1 MFFLWDSVFNR
12 DKRPL
17 VDLLEIDRSELI
29 TFGDFTKLHN
39 RFIEKIMAFTPKS

>member
-12 DKRPL
+12 DKKPL
-17 VDLLEIDRSELI
+17 VDLLKVTRDELV

-39 RFIEKIMAFTPKS
+39 EFIEKIMNFNV